1 MKNQKFGVEIEM
13 TGITREAAAEIVAKV
28 LKSTVSGPRIGCY
41 HTRTI
46 KDTCGREWKIMRDSS
61 IRTEIKSGESTDE
74 HRVEFV
80 TPPLNYND
88 IELLLTIVTALE
100 KNGALTNDSCGIH
113 VHVDGANHTPLSL
126 RRLVNFMVSR
136 QDLIY
141 EALEVN
147 QERIDEYCHKLSTSL
162 LSDMKGKK
170 VLSKEEIEEIWYSP
184 SNDSYS
190 EGINH
195 EHYNNTR
202 YHGINLHSYFTK
214 KTVEF
219 RLFNSTLHT
228 GKITAYIQ
236 FCLAVS
242 AWAIQSN
249 DKITFHS
256 ADQYTPA
263 QKVTLMRS
271 ILTQRLGLRGN
282 EFRKCRLYIMEPLK
296 RAAVNQEIAA

>member
-13 TGITREAAAEIVAKV
+13 TGITREAAAMTVANV
-28 LKSTVSGPRIGCY
+28 LNSAVSDPATSCY

-46 KDTCGREWKIMRDSS
+46 SDSCGRLWKIMRDSS
-61 IRTEIKSGESTDE
+61 IRSEIKGGEGTDE
-74 HRVEFV
+74 HKVELV
-80 TPPLNYND
+80 TPPLNYDD

-100 KNGALTNDSCGIH
+100 KKGALTNDSCGIH

-147 QERIDEYCHKLSTSL
+147 QERIDGYCHKLSTSL
-162 LSDMKGKK
+162 LSDMIEKK
-170 VLSKEEIEEIWYSP
+170 ELSKEEIERIWYSP

-190 EGINH
+190 GGIEH
-195 EHYNNTR
+195 DHYNVTR
-202 YHGINLHSYFTK
+202 YHGINLHSYFSK
-214 KTVEF
+214 KTIEF
-219 RLFNSTLHT
+219 RLFNSTLHI

-242 AWAIQSN
+242 AWAIKSH
-249 DKITFHS
+249 DKIAFRTIS
-256 ADQYTPA
+256 KYTA
-263 QKVTLMRS
+263 KQKVTLMRS
-271 ILTQRLGLRGN
+271 ILTQRLNLRGN
-282 EFRKCRLYIMEPLK
+282 EFRTCRLYLMAPLK
-296 RAAVNQEIAA
+296 RAAASLEIAA